1 MSSMITTT
9 SWVRRGVAAQMP
21 IKYEIDEEEMN
32 RISTLAKLQLEDA
45 QSDLKAAQEGDDDDD
60 DEAMEEDDKKDV
72 MEEDSGKKTEA
83 TTAEYVWMF
92 SGHVWIDRMVQ
103 TDLAVVTMT

>member
-1 MSSMITTT
+1 MITTT

-32 RISTLAKLQLEDA
+32 RISTLAKMQLEDA
-45 QSDLKAAQEGDDDDD
+45 QSDLKAAQDEDEDDD

-83 TTAEYVWMF
+83 ATAEYVWMF
-92 SGHVWIDRMVQ
+92 FGHAWGMI
-103 TDLAVVTMT
+103 